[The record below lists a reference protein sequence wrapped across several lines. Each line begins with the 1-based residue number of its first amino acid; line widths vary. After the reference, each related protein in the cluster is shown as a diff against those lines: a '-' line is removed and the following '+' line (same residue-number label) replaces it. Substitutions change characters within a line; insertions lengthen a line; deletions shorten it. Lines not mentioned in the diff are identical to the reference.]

1 MRAMTPRRKRT
12 LSYETVKTSIEE
24 RIAAGGWQPGVR
36 LPSERELVQEF
47 GCARMTVHRALR
59 ELEDEGL
66 IERRQGSG
74 SYVAELHPISNLLQ
88 VRDIHDEIAE
98 RGHQHTTR
106 VCSVER
112 EKASADVAAAMR
124 VRKGSAVFHCRLVH
138 LENGV
143 PIQYED
149 RHVNATLVPDL
160 LGRDLTQI
168 TPSAVLFEHAPLT
181 EAEQVIEAVLA
192 TAEQARLLDV
202 PEGSALLM
210 VSRRTVS
217 QGLVASV
224 ARLYHPGT
232 RYRLFGSFS
241 VPAAATRSA

>member
-1 MRAMTPRRKRT
+1 MSPMNPVPRT
-12 LSYETVKTSIEE
+12 LPYEEIKASIRR
-24 RIAAGGWQPGVR
+24 RIADGGWQPGVR

-88 VRDIHDEIAE
+88 VKDIHEEIAA
-98 RGHQHTTR
+98 RGHVHTTR
-106 VCSVER
+106 VIAVE
-112 EKASADVAAAMR
+112 KVKSTAAVAEAMR
-124 VRKGSAVFHCRLVH
+124 LKRGLPVFRARLVH

-143 PIQYED
+143 PIQLED
-149 RHVNATLVPDL
+149 RHVNPALAPDFL
-160 LGRDLTQI
+160 SRDFTRV

-181 EAEQVIEAVLA
+181 EAEQVVEAVLA
-192 TAEQARLLDV
+192 DPEQAAALDV
-202 PEGSALLM
+202 PVGSALLM

-217 QGLVASV
+217 QGQVASV
-224 ARLYHPGT
+224 ARLCHPGA
-232 RYRLFGSFS
+232 RFRLVGRFS
-241 VPAAATRSA
+241 V

>member
-1 MRAMTPRRKRT
+1 MNAAPRKRS
-12 LSYETVKTSIEE
+12 LSYETVKTSIQQ
-24 RIAAGGWQPGVR
+24 RIADGGWQPGVR

-59 ELEDEGL
+59 ELEAEGL

-88 VRDIHDEIAE
+88 VRDIHDEIVE
-98 RGHQHTTR
+98 RGHVHTTQ
-106 VCSVER
+106 VFSVTR
-112 EKASADVAAAMR
+112 EKAAPDVAAALR
-124 VRKGSAVFHCRLVH
+124 LRRGSSVYRCKLLH

-149 RHVNATLVPDL
+149 RHVNPALAPDL
-160 LGRDLTQI
+160 LTRDFSVV

-181 EAEQVIEAVLA
+181 EAEQVVEAVIA
-192 TAEQARLLDV
+192 TGEQARLLDV
-202 PEGSALLM
+202 QPGSALLM

-217 QGLVASV
+217 QGAVASI
-224 ARLYHPGT
+224 ARLYHPGA
-232 RYRLFGSFS
+232 RYRLIGSFS
-241 VPAAATRSA
+241 VPDPAGRA

>member
-1 MRAMTPRRKRT
+1 MNARRKRT
-12 LSYETVKTSIEE
+12 LSYETVKTSIQQ
-24 RIAAGGWQPGVR
+24 RIADGGWEPGVR

-59 ELEDEGL
+59 ELEAEGL

-88 VRDIHDEIAE
+88 VRDIHDEILE
-98 RGHQHTTR
+98 RGHQHTTQ
-106 VCSVER
+106 VFSVAR
-112 EKASADVAAAMR
+112 EKAAADVAAAMR
-124 VRKGSAVFHCRLVH
+124 LRKGASVYRCKLLH

-149 RHVNATLVPDL
+149 RHVNPALVPDL
-160 LGRDLTQI
+160 LSRDFSVV

-181 EAEQVIEAVLA
+181 EAEQVVEAVIA
-192 TAEQARLLDV
+192 TPEQAQLLDV
-202 PEGSALLM
+202 QPGSALLM

-217 QGLVASV
+217 QGAVASI
-224 ARLYHPGT
+224 ARLYHPGA
-232 RYRLFGSFS
+232 RFRLVGSFS
-241 VPAAATRSA
+241 VPSTAARPA

>member
-1 MRAMTPRRKRT
+1 MNAAAATRVLPSEEIKASIRA
-12 LSYETVKTSIEE
+12 

-88 VRDIHDEIAE
+88 VRDIHEEIAE
-98 RGHQHTTR
+98 RGHEHTTR
-106 VCSVER
+106 VCVVER
-112 EKASADVAAAMR
+112 VKAGTEIAAAMR
-124 VRKGSAVFHCRLVH
+124 LKRGAPVVHVRLVH

-143 PIQYED
+143 PIQLED
-149 RHVNATLVPDL
+149 RHVNPALAPDML
-160 LGRDLTQI
+160 ARDFTQV
-168 TPSAVLFEHAPLT
+168 TPSAVLFQHAPLT
-181 EAEQVIEAVLA
+181 EAEQVVEAVLA
-192 TAEQARLLDV
+192 TPEQAQLLQV
-202 PEGSALLM
+202 PAASALLM

-217 QGLVASV
+217 QGEVASV

-232 RYRLFGSFS
+232 RFRLVGHFA
-241 VPAAATRSA
+241 V